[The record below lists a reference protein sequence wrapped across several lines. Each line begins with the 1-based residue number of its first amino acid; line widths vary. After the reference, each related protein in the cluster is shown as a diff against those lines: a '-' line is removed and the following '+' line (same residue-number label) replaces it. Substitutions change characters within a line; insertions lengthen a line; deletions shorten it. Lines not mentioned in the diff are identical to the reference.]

1 MTKENA
7 SGMFTLHFQLAF
19 HAHTDAPAPTLEP
32 SFQYGGSFLLNA
44 VQAIQQQDN
53 AAGGPCDELQQYL
66 KAGAET
72 TTDIVG
78 WWGVSPAVCIHF
90 THI

>member
-1 MTKENA
+1 MPQVRLNC
-7 SGMFTLHFQLAF
+7 TLDSFWVNV
-19 HAHTDAPAPTLEP
+19 DAPDSTLEP
-32 SFQYGGSFLLNA
+32 SFQYGGSFLLDA
-44 VQAIQQQDN
+44 VQAIQKQDN
-53 AAGGPCDELQQYL
+53 ATGGAYDELQQYL

-78 WWGVSPAVCIHF
+78 WWGVSLASCTHF

>member
-1 MTKENA
+1 
-7 SGMFTLHFQLAF
+7 MFTSHFQLAF
-19 HAHTDAPAPTLEP
+19 RADTDTPAPTSEP
-32 SFQYGGSFLLNA
+32 SYQYGGSFLLNA

-53 AAGGPCDELQQYL
+53 AAGGPRDELQQYL

-78 WWGVSPAVCIHF
+78 WWGVSSAVSIHF